1 MNRKKPRVVVTGLGA
16 ITAIGENTNEL
27 WDSVVSGIHGIHRV
41 DSLNMDGYMTNI
53 AGEVKFRLEDL
64 DFLKERKTVDRAI
77 EFALRAGLEAL
88 QSANL
93 LGQLPKD
100 TGCVMGTC
108 LGGANS
114 WEKWLNLRTKGD
126 HAEPALWK
134 QLRFNGIAETVSS
147 EFGIFGPVVTI
158 STACAAGG
166 NAIGHAADLIRSG
179 KASVVLAGGADAL
192 SILAVAGFHSLQSLS
207 SEACKPYSGDRD
219 GLSLGEG
226 AGILVLENEE
236 HARARQANIFAEV
249 LEFGLSADGYH
260 PTAPHPEGEGASRA
274 IRKAIEKSG
283 IQPEDIDYIN
293 GHGTGTPKNDS
304 AETMAIKRALG
315 ENAAQQVKVSST
327 KSMIGHLLG
336 AAGAVEGIVTV
347 LSLFHNIIPPTA
359 NFTTPDPECDLD
371 YTPNMA
377 LHQQQLDYAIS
388 NNFAFGGN
396 NCSVVFRKYDP
407 YSVAL
412 STNLEKQSE
421 ERIVITGM
429 AQIGAV
435 GTDID
440 AFWNA
445 VSASEDSPFSMF
457 RDAEGMNTEV
467 SAIQHYDSTSYI
479 ARKEARR
486 MDKLSKLA
494 VSVAMEALKNG
505 QLEIT
510 SKNASHVGVILGTA
524 NGTMESLEN
533 FYIPVMNEGAVAANP
548 AYFPNT
554 VFNQAA
560 GQVAM
565 HTQAL
570 GVSSTVVDGHASFS
584 SSVCMAYEHL
594 RNGDADAI
602 LSIAAD
608 VLTPLL
614 ISGYKD
620 SGWLENSGASKSLEH
635 QLSKLTIGEGATA
648 IIVETLTSAL
658 TRKVPI
664 YAEIKG
670 YGRTYD
676 ANQDGGINQSSR
688 GIERAM
694 EIALLESDVSANQI
708 DAVFVAQSE
717 IAHADFGERASV
729 ANLFYDANP
738 YVSSCKH
745 VMGEAQGAA
754 AGFQMITAILSME
767 NGRIPQLTEEAT
779 TQIID
784 ANIERVL
791 VNAVSLTGSNTSLL
805 LCKYE

>member
-1 MNRKKPRVVVTGLGA
+1 MSTKKQRVVVTGLGA
-16 ITAIGENTNEL
+16 ITAIGANTNEL
-27 WDSVVSGIHGIHRV
+27 WDSVVSGIHGIHKV
-41 DSLNMDGYMTNI
+41 DSLNMDGYMTSI
-53 AGEVKFRLEDL
+53 AGEVKFPLEEL
-64 DFLKERKTVDRAI
+64 DFLKERRTFDRAI
-77 EFALRAGLEAL
+77 EFALHAGQEAL

-93 LGQLPKD
+93 LGQLPED

-114 WEKWLNLRTKGD
+114 WEQWLNLRTKGD
-126 HAEPALWK
+126 HAEPALWQ
-134 QLRFNGIAETVSS
+134 QLRFNGIAESVGSA
-147 EFGIFGPVVTI
+147 FGIYGPVVTI

-226 AGILVLENEE
+226 AGILVLESEE

-274 IRKAIEKSG
+274 IRNAIEKSG
-283 IQPEDIDYIN
+283 VQPADIDYIN

-315 ENAAQQVKVSST
+315 EDAAQQLKVSST

-336 AAGAVEGIVTV
+336 AAGAVEGIITV

-359 NFTTPDPECDLD
+359 NFTTPDLECNLD

-407 YSVAL
+407 HSVMTL
-412 STNLEKQSE
+412 TSLEKQPG
-421 ERIVITGM
+421 ERIVITGI
-429 AQIGAV
+429 AQIGAA
-435 GTDID
+435 GTDIE
-440 AFWNA
+440 AFWKA
-445 VSASEDSPFSMF
+445 VTASEASLFSEVG
-457 RDAEGMNTEV
+457 DADDMNTEV
-467 SAIQHYDSTSYI
+467 GAIQRYDSTAYI

-486 MDKLSKLA
+486 MDTLGKLT
-494 VSVAMEALKNG
+494 VSVAMEALKDG
-505 QLEIT
+505 QLALT
-510 SKNASHVGVILGTA
+510 SENASRVGVILGTA

-533 FYIPVMNEGAVAANP
+533 FYIPVMNEGAAAANP

-570 GVSSTVVDGHASFS
+570 GISSTVVDGHASFS

-594 RNGDADAI
+594 KNGDADAI
-602 LSIAAD
+602 VSIAAD
-608 VLTPLL
+608 VLTPLV

-620 SGWLENSGASKSLEH
+620 LGWLETSGASETIEH
-635 QLSKLTIGEGATA
+635 QQAKLTIGEGATA

-658 TRKVPI
+658 ARKVPI
-664 YAEIKG
+664 YVEIKG

-676 ANQDGGINQSSR
+676 ASLDGSIDQSGR

-694 EIALLESDVSANQI
+694 EIALDESDVSTAQI
-708 DAVFVAQSE
+708 DAVFVAQSGL
-717 IAHADFGERASV
+717 AAADLGERAGMAS
-729 ANLFYDANP
+729 LFHDANP
-738 YVSSCKH
+738 YVSSCKP

-767 NGRIPQLTEEAT
+767 NGRLPQLTEGAA

-784 ANIERVL
+784 ANVEQVL
-791 VNAVSLTGSNTSLL
+791 VNAVSLTGSNSSIL
-805 LCKYE
+805 LCKYK